1 MNLIEKYKADEL
13 TPVQEINGILFK
25 RDDLFVP
32 FSDSKLCG
40 GKVRQ
45 AIYLFN
51 DNYDYIKENCNNTVA
66 TASSVKSPQLIIIAK
81 LSHEIGAKFIGAIG
95 THATLEKTTEVNKMV
110 SMSRD
115 LGADIRIVSKMS
127 YNNVL
132 YSKLNELQ
140 KTEPHFNVGFGINLK
155 ENFNAIV
162 GSVADQVQ
170 NLPKD
175 LNNLVIPVGSAVTMA
190 GILVG
195 LQKYN
200 IKPKRIIGI
209 QTAGYDRTKEIQ
221 DALPFE
227 YNEIKY
233 EFIIDKTYKYAKEL
247 KKTIEGSDVVL
258 SPTYE
263 SKAYEYAI
271 KNELLQSNKDLFW
284 IVGNEKTVLE

>member
-1 MNLIEKYKADEL
+1 LDLIKKYNARAL
-13 TPVQEINGILFK
+13 TPVEEHGVLFK

-40 GKVRQ
+40 GKARQ

-51 DNYDYIKENCNNTVA
+51 DNYKHIKENCNNTVA
-66 TASSVKSPQLIIIAK
+66 TASSVKSPQLFIIAK
-81 LSHEIGAKFIGAIG
+81 LSKLINANFICAIG

-110 SMSRD
+110 SMSRE

-132 YSKLNELQ
+132 YSKLNEMQ
-140 KTEPHFNVGFGINLK
+140 ETEPHFNVGFGINLK

-175 LNNLVIPVGSAVTMA
+175 LNNLIIPVGSAVTMT

-200 IKPKRIIGI
+200 INPKRVIGI
-209 QTAGYDRTKEIQ
+209 QTAGFDRTKDI
-221 DALPFE
+221 DNALPFE
-227 YNEIKY
+227 YKDVKY
-233 EFIIDKTYKYAKEL
+233 EFIIDKTYKYAKRL
-247 KKTIEGSDVVL
+247 KKVIEGTDIQL
-258 SPTYE
+258 SPIYE
-263 SKAYEYAI
+263 SKAYEYAV
-271 KNELLQSNKDLFW
+271 KNDLLKTNKDLFW
-284 IVGNEKTVLE
+284 IVGNEDTILE